1 MMPITQGQ
9 ANTIILTLTEKAT
22 LDAPVFLFVLQN
34 DSTKVEYAFI
44 AADISGYTERYNQFT
59 ITEKTEPNTLAGEV
73 RLPDTGFYSY
83 TIYEQ
88 ESTTNLDKDLATGI
102 VEIGKCKVT
111 GTASTNTAYE
121 NSNTTN
127 VAYNG

>member
-1 MMPITQGQ
+1 MPITQGQ
-9 ANTIILTLTEKAT
+9 DNTITLTLTEKVT
-22 LDAPVFLFVLQN
+22 LDAPEFLFVLQN
-34 DSTKVEYAFI
+34 DSTKVEYTFI
-44 AADISGYTERYNQFT
+44 AADISGYTDRYNKFI
-59 ITEKTEPNTLAGEV
+59 ITEKTSPDNLAGEV

-102 VEIGKCKVT
+102 VEIGKCLVS
-111 GTASTNTAYE
+111 GTASTNTAHE